1 MLYKYGRVIKKNFA
15 ILGAGGIART
25 MASTV
30 VPMKEIC
37 KKAVAARDYDRAESF
52 AKEDGF
58 EKAYGSYE

>member
-1 MLYKYGRVIKKNFA
+1 
-15 ILGAGGIART
+15 

-52 AKEDGF
+52 AKEYGF
-58 EKAYGSYE
+58 EVFGFYDIIDENKENKEELEVTVLTGDRDSFQ